1 MLEFKL
7 TNTNGSLPE
16 TKGKKIQ
23 SFSFTEISKKR
34 KKQMNEPIETAIV
47 RGQQKFDLYDILN
60 LVKIDIN
67 NDRTLNTLKNI
78 KMSTIS

>member
-1 MLEFKL
+1 MA
-7 TNTNGSLPE
+7 
-16 TKGKKIQ
+16 
-23 SFSFTEISKKR
+23 KKR

-78 KMSTIS
+78 KMSIIS